1 MGHISHCDNVVSA
14 AACNLGHPPH
24 CKREEYTGLILT
36 HLFPMIFL
44 KPEERAHVHR
54 SNTFVQGGRMD
65 PPVGVFMSIQT
76 ALADGVAVQASG
88 TLRAR

>member
-1 MGHISHCDNVVSA
+1 
-14 AACNLGHPPH
+14 
-24 CKREEYTGLILT
+24 
-36 HLFPMIFL
+36 
-44 KPEERAHVHR
+44 
-54 SNTFVQGGRMD
+54 MD